1 MADSASATGT
11 PTANP
16 AASPPLA
23 PLKRAMPPQRW
34 LIAKLHAGQSATLA
48 AELAREARLPPVL
61 AELLVAR
68 GINTAAEAFAFLNPE
83 PAHLHDPFLMLGMSA
98 AVDRLERAIA
108 AREPILLYGDYD
120 VDGTVAVVLLK
131 TAIEMLGGPAI
142 GSGPNLVRFHVP
154 HRLRDGYGMQ
164 SSVLEAAYAEGIR
177 VVVTVDTGMRAFAEA
192 ETAKRLGLD
201 LIITDH
207 HLPEAHDRLPAALAI
222 LNPNQP
228 GCAYPEK
235 NLCGA
240 AIALKLAQALLE
252 KSCIERPCL
261 EKPDSVRRDPARL
274 REKTLPSFLKMAAIA
289 TIADA
294 VPLHGENRTIAA
306 LGLREL
312 RRPVGAGLRALFAA
326 SALDPA
332 SKQLTGFDVAF
343 RLAPRINAAG
353 RMDVASDVIELFTT
367 RDSDR
372 ATELAAKLERLNRE
386 RRDVETA
393 ALTVIETRLCSDSE
407 IYDDRLL
414 VIEGDGWHR
423 GVIGILASRVV
434 ERTAKPAIVISL
446 EDSPDGKIAHGSGRS
461 VDGFPLLAAI
471 ESCADLFTRFGGH
484 AFAVGFA
491 LPAEKLP
498 DLKRRLRDYANIHL
512 AAREPERLLRIH
524 AELPLDRITPV
535 LAGWLRKLEPLGH
548 GNPEPIFIARSARL
562 AAPPRIMKARHLCL
576 ELEQTASAPD
586 ELATAPKSDP
596 STLAPSSAIPRRLR
610 ASAAPA
616 GSIRAVGWNLAERSF
631 ELRLAQGSL
640 IDVAYRIREN
650 DHPDFGGLEI
660 EILGLEPAA
669 MQPVNRSVAANS

>member
-1 MADSASATGT
+1 VADLASATGA
-11 PTANP
+11 PSRTA
-16 AASPPLA
+16 STRTL
-23 PLKRAMPPQRW
+23 PPQRW
-34 LIAKLHAGQSATLA
+34 LLAKPHPEESAS
-48 AELAREARLPPVL
+48 LARDARLPLVL

-68 GINTAAEAFAFLNPE
+68 GITTAAEAFAFLNPE
-83 PAHLHDPFLMLGMSA
+83 PTHLHDPFLMLGMSA
-98 AVDRLERAIA
+98 AVERLERAIA

-131 TAIEMLGGPAI
+131 TAVEMLGGD
-142 GSGPNLVRFHVP
+142 VRFHVP

-164 SSVLEAAYAEGIR
+164 SSVLESAHTEGVR

-192 ETAKRLGLD
+192 ETARRLGLD

-207 HLPEAHDRLPAALAI
+207 HLTAANDALPVAHAI

-228 GCAYPEK
+228 GCPYPEK
-235 NLCGA
+235 SLCGA
-240 AIALKLAQALLE
+240 AIALKLAQALLG
-252 KSCIERPCL
+252 KSEP
-261 EKPDSVRRDPARL
+261 VRRDPARL

-312 RRPVGAGLRALFAA
+312 RRPIGAGLRALFAA
-326 SALDPA
+326 AALDPA
-332 SKQLTGFDVAF
+332 SRQLTGFDVAF

-353 RMDVASDVIELFTT
+353 RMDVASDVIELFST
-367 RDSDR
+367 RDSHR
-372 ATELAAKLERLNRE
+372 AVELATKLERLNRE
-386 RRDVETA
+386 RRDVEAA
-393 ALTVIETRLCSDSE
+393 ALTIIEARLCSDTEISE
-407 IYDDRLL
+407 DRLL
-414 VIEGDGWHR
+414 VIDGDGWHR

-434 ERTAKPAIVISL
+434 ERTAKPALVISV
-446 EDSPDGKIAHGSGRS
+446 EEGVAHGSGRS

-471 ESCADLFTRFGGH
+471 ETCADLFTRFGGH

-498 DLKRRLRDYANIHL
+498 DLKRRLRDYANAHL
-512 AAREPERLLRIH
+512 AAREPERLLHIR

-562 AAPPRIMKARHLCL
+562 LAPPRIMKAQHLRL
-576 ELEQTASAPD
+576 ELAQDALAQDSPAATSAAS
-586 ELATAPKSDP
+586 P
-596 STLAPSSAIPRRLR
+596 SLP
-610 ASAAPA
+610 ASAAPIA
-616 GSIRAVGWNLAERSF
+616 SIRAVGWNLAQRAM

-660 EILGLEPAA
+660 EIMGIQPAD
-669 MQPVNRSVAANS
+669 V